1 MRIDQVAEVRE
12 AGEKNRIASGEE
24 KKKKPDEVK

>member
-24 KKKKPDEVK
+24 KKKNLMK